1 MLYGYAGR
9 VLRVDLTSGEIRREK
24 TDPDEAMKAIGGRG
38 LNSWRLHEELKRN
51 VDPLSPENM
60 LLIGV
65 GPLTGTLFST
75 SAYMTI
81 SGKSPLTGI
90 LGDSAAGGHFGPEI
104 KAAGYDQIVITG
116 RSEKPCYLLV
126 ADDRV
131 EIREAGH
138 LWGKD
143 IFETSKALRRELAD
157 NAFQVAA
164 IGPAGENLVKFA
176 TVACN
181 NSRVCG
187 RTGMGCLFGAKNLK
201 ALAVRGT
208 GSLSVADTEG
218 YAGLCRELDR
228 RIMAHPEY
236 DRRRELGSTLLMTA
250 LNRLGILPTDHFQRG
265 IAGYVDEVSG
275 EKLAEV
281 YKVKNKSCY
290 NCNIHCSRYYMT
302 EDDESE
308 GPEFET
314 LCSYSSRIG
323 NRDLRFALR
332 MAAYLNRMGMD
343 SLSSGETIGWAME
356 CVQRGLLTREDLGGM
371 DFTWG
376 NKETIEKI
384 VPMIVRREGIGDAFA
399 EGTRSLAQRF
409 GRGTGEYAFHVK
421 GLDMICGDPR
431 GLKAFGLTYAI
442 ASRGADHLR
451 AEPFFELTERYEES
465 EKRFGT
471 REAADRLSDQG
482 KAVLVEFTERQALLT
497 DCLTMCKNV
506 GLSMDILDFD
516 FASRLLKA
524 GTGLDF
530 TPERV
535 DAALKGIIDAD
546 RRLNLSFGIDSSQ
559 DTLPGRFTHEPL
571 KEGASKGQVVPVK
584 EMVREYYRLRG
595 WDTQGR
601 PKQADEKRPSA
612 AFSSSLIPTRAHQ
625 EEHET

>member
-1 MLYGYAGR
+1 
-9 VLRVDLTSGEIRREK
+9 
-24 TDPDEAMKAIGGRG
+24 
-38 LNSWRLHEELKRN
+38 
-51 VDPLSPENM
+51 M

-65 GPLTGTLFST
+65 GPLTGTLLST

-104 KAAGYDQIVITG
+104 KAAGYDQIIMTG
-116 RSEKPCYLLV
+116 RSERPCYLLI
-126 ADDRV
+126 ADERV
-131 EIREAGH
+131 EVREAGH
-138 LWGKD
+138 LWGGD
-143 IFETSKALRRELAD
+143 IFETTKALRRELGD

-164 IGPAGENLVKFA
+164 IGPAGENLVKYA

-201 ALAVRGT
+201 AVAVRGT
-208 GSLSVADTEG
+208 GGLSVAEPEIFS
-218 YAGLCRELDR
+218 ALCRELDR

-236 DRRRELGSTLLMTA
+236 AKRRELGSTLLMAA
-250 LNRLGILPTDHFQRG
+250 LNRLGILPTNHFQKG
-265 IAGYVDEVSG
+265 LAEYVDDVSG
-275 EKLAEV
+275 EKLAAS
-281 YKVKNKSCY
+281 YKVKNKSCF
-290 NCNIHCSRYYMT
+290 NCNIHCSRYYVT

-323 NRDLRFALR
+323 NQDLRFALK
-332 MAAYLNRMGMD
+332 MAAYLNRMGVD
-343 SLSSGETIGWAME
+343 SLSPGETIGWAME
-356 CVQRGLLTREDLGGM
+356 CAQRGLLTREDLGGL

-376 NKETIEKI
+376 NRETIEKI
-384 VPMIVRREGIGDAFA
+384 VRMIVRREGIGDAFA
-399 EGTRSLAQRF
+399 EGTRSLARRF
-409 GRGTGEYAFHVK
+409 GRGTEEYAFHVK

-471 REAADRLSDQG
+471 REAADRLSDHG

-516 FASRLLKA
+516 FASKLLKA

-535 DAALKGIIDAD
+535 DAALKGIINAD

-559 DTLPGRFTHEPL
+559 DTLPRRFTHEPL
-571 KEGASKGQVVPVK
+571 AEGASKGQVVPVQ

-601 PKQADEKRPSA
+601 PK
-612 AFSSSLIPTRAHQ
+612 
-625 EEHET
+625 